1 MDGLAR
7 GWLVTLGYFAGTAI
21 LLARPLERL
30 RSRRERASSRGPP
43 PSTRPREA
51 LAPSTAADA
60 EDDVPFPAAMPR
72 GDVTVAELRK
82 HDGSDPARPLLL
94 AAKGVVY
101 DVSRGRDFYGRGGAY
116 HAFAGADCSRALAK
130 MSLDPTFVSADVS
143 DATPEEM
150 KVLDDW
156 VARFESKYPRVGRLV
171 DGTYPRG
178 GGGDPGAP

>member
-1 MDGLAR
+1 
-7 GWLVTLGYFAGTAI
+7 
-21 LLARPLERL
+21 
-30 RSRRERASSRGPP
+30 
-43 PSTRPREA
+43 
-51 LAPSTAADA
+51 
-60 EDDVPFPAAMPR
+60 
-72 GDVTVAELRK
+72 
-82 HDGSDPARPLLL
+82 
-94 AAKGVVY
+94 
-101 DVSRGRDFYGRGGAY
+101 
-116 HAFAGADCSRALAK
+116 